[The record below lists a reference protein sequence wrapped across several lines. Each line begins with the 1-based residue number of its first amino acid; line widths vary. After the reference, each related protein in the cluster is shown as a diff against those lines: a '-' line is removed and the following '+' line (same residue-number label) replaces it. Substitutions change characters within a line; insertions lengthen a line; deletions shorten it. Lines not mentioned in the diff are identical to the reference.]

1 VAPHPASYGPPQ
13 YIIGVYLT
21 FGMEFTV
28 SDQAFDLISV
38 GGGSGGL
45 ACAQRAAE
53 YGAKVA
59 VIEPHRL
66 GGTCVNVGCVPK
78 KVMWNAAGVALG
90 LVDAADYGFHVAV
103 DGNDWPV
110 LKRKRDAYVLRLNG
124 IYERNLAA
132 KGVAYVRG
140 AARFLDKGSVE
151 VNGERLTARHIVIAT
166 GGKAIMPNLPGAQY
180 GITSDGFFEL
190 EQRPKRVAIVGGGYV
205 ACEFAGAFHELGS
218 EVELF
223 IRKDHL
229 LMSFDAMLGKS
240 LMREMRERGI
250 TVHTHVI
257 PASVREASGLKTLV
271 AEDGREFSG
280 FDCVQWGVGRAAN
293 VAELDLS
300 KAGVAMDD
308 CDYVVTDGLQNTN
321 VPGVYAIGD
330 VTGRAALT
338 PVAIAAGR
346 RLSDRLFG
354 GKTDRHLEYRM
365 IPTVVFTHP
374 PIGTVGAS
382 EAEARAQYGD
392 AVKVYVADFT
402 PMYHALTT
410 RKSHT
415 DMKLV
420 CVGPEER
427 IVGCHI
433 IGAGADEMLQGFA
446 VAIRMGATK
455 RDFDDTVAIHP
466 TSAEEL
472 VTMR

>member
-1 VAPHPASYGPPQ
+1 MSN
-13 YIIGVYLT
+13 L
-21 FGMEFTV
+21 
-28 SDQAFDLISV
+28 AFDLISI

-53 YGAKVA
+53 YGAKTA

-78 KVMWNAAGVALG
+78 KIMWNAAGVALS
-90 LVDAADYGFHVAV
+90 LHDANDYGFDVKV
-103 DGNDWPV
+103 GISDWAE

-124 IYERNLAA
+124 IYERNLNA

-140 AARFLDKGSVE
+140 AARFVDAHTVE
-151 VNGERLTARHIVIAT
+151 VNGQRLSARHMVIAT
-166 GGKAIMPNLPGAQY
+166 GGKPTLPNLAGVEL

-190 EQRPKRVAIVGGGYV
+190 ETLPKKVAVIGSGYI
-205 ACEFAGAFHELGS
+205 ACELAASFRELGS
-218 EVELF
+218 DVQQF
-223 IRKDHL
+223 IRKERL
-229 LMSFDAMLGKS
+229 LSNFDVMLGNC
-240 LMREMRERGI
+240 LMRE
-250 TVHTHVI
+250 
-257 PASVREASGLKTLV
+257 VRAQGMIVQENVAAAAVRDESGKKTLV
-271 AEDGREFSG
+271 AQDGREFAG
-280 FDCVQWGVGRAAN
+280 FDCLLWAIGRDAN
-293 VAELDLS
+293 VAGLDLQR
-300 KAGVAMDD
+300 AGVALDD
-308 CDYVVTDGLQNTN
+308 LNYIITDGFQNTN
-321 VPGVYAIGD
+321 VAGVYAIGD

-354 GKTDRHLEYRM
+354 GRPERHLEYNV
-365 IPTVVFTHP
+365 IPTVIFTHP
-374 PIGTVGAS
+374 PIGTVGAT
-382 EAEARAQYGD
+382 EAEARAAYGD

-402 PMYHALTT
+402 PMYHAMTT
-410 RKSHT
+410 RKTHT

-420 CVGPEER
+420 CVGPEQR

-433 IGAGADEMLQGFA
+433 MGSGADEMLQGFA

-455 RDFDDTVAIHP
+455 ADFDDTVAIHP

>member
-1 VAPHPASYGPPQ
+1 
-13 YIIGVYLT
+13 
-21 FGMEFTV
+21 MEERPV
-28 SDQAFDLISV
+28 SSQVFDLISV

-53 YGAKVA
+53 YGAKTA

-78 KVMWNAAGVALG
+78 KVMWNAAGVALS
-90 LVDAADYGFHVAV
+90 LHDAEDYGFDVKV
-103 DGNDWPV
+103 GMSDWAG

-124 IYERNLAA
+124 IYERNLNA

-140 AARFLDKGSVE
+140 AARFLDARTVE
-151 VNGERLTARHIVIAT
+151 VNGQQFSARHMVVAT
-166 GGKAIMPNLPGAQY
+166 GGKPTLPRIPGAQL
-180 GITSDGFFEL
+180 GISSDGFFDL
-190 EQRPKRVAIVGGGYV
+190 EARPQRVAVVGSGYI
-205 ACEFAGAFHELGS
+205 ACELAASFMELGS
-218 EVELF
+218 EVQQF
-223 IRKDHL
+223 VRKDRL
-229 LMSFDAMLGKS
+229 LTNFDVMLGKS
-240 LMREMRERGI
+240 LMREVRARGMIVHER
-250 TVHTHVI
+250 VV
-257 PASVREASGLKTLV
+257 PAAVREESGKKTL
-271 AEDGREFSG
+271 AAADGREFAG
-280 FDCVQWGVGRAAN
+280 FDCVLWAIGREAN
-293 VAELDLS
+293 VAGLDLD
-300 KAGVAMDD
+300 KAGVALDD
-308 CDYVVTDGLQNTN
+308 GNYVITDGFQNTN
-321 VPGVYAIGD
+321 VSGVYAIGD

-354 GKTDRHLEYRM
+354 GKPDRHLDYNM
-365 IPTVVFTHP
+365 IPTVIFTHP

-392 AVKVYVADFT
+392 AVKVFVADFS

-410 RKSHT
+410 RKTHT

-420 CVGPEER
+420 CVGPEQR

-433 IGAGADEMLQGFA
+433 LGTGADEMLQGFA

-455 RDFDDTVAIHP
+455 ADFDDTVAIHP